1 MKTQLLSYSENQW
14 KLTSNSQKVES
25 NSANLVLCFG
35 SKELLISENPARTLA
50 GLFPNADI
58 VCTSTSGEI
67 LDDRVYDNSLM
78 AVAFKFEKTIIK
90 AKSISVHD
98 FADSFEAAVF
108 LMRQLEAPDLAYT
121 MVYSD
126 GALVNGSELVKGL
139 SNVNGERLVTG
150 GLAGDA
156 DRFKSTL
163 VGLNEE
169 PCEGNIVAI
178 GFYGD
183 EFMVS
188 HGSQGGWESFGL
200 EREVTASKANVL
212 KEIDGENALDLY
224 KIYLGDA
231 AKELPGAALLYPL
244 SVLIPGG
251 NTPIVRTI
259 LSIDET
265 NQTMTFAGDVPV
277 GSKVK
282 LMKANF
288 NKLTVAASNAAAM
301 TNQEGLP
308 EDSFALLVS
317 CVGRKL
323 VLGPRIEDEVEAVKE
338 TLGSNVLMA
347 GFYSYGEISPF
358 NTGGACQLHNQTMTI
373 TTFYELS

>member
-1 MKTQLLSYSENQW
+1 MKTQLLSYSEKQW
-14 KLTSNSQKVES
+14 KLTSNSQKVENDS
-25 NSANLVLCFG
+25 VNLVLCFG
-35 SKELLISENPARTLA
+35 SKELLISENPAKTLA
-50 GLFPNADI
+50 RLFQNADI

-67 LDDRVYDNSLM
+67 FEDRVHDNSLI
-78 AVAFKFEKTIIK
+78 AVAFQLEKTSVK
-90 AKSISVHD
+90 AKSICIHD
-98 FADSFEAAVF
+98 YADSFEAAAF
-108 LMRQLEAPDLAYT
+108 LMKQLEAPDLAYT

-139 SNVNGERLVTG
+139 SNYNDKRLVTG
-150 GLAGDA
+150 GLAGDSN
-156 DRFKSTL
+156 RFKTTL

-169 PCEGNIVAI
+169 PSEGNIVAI

-183 EFMVS
+183 AFMVS

-200 EREVTASKANVL
+200 EREVTASKDNVL

-244 SVLIPGG
+244 SVLIPGS

-259 LSIDET
+259 LSIDEKK
-265 NQTMTFAGDVPV
+265 QTMTFAGDVPV

-282 LMKANF
+282 LMRANF
-288 NKLTVAASNAAAM
+288 NKLTEAASNAAALS
-301 TNQEGLP
+301 NQDGLP
-308 EDSFALLVS
+308 ENSFALLIS

-323 VLGPRIEDEVEAVKE
+323 VLGPRIEVEVEAVKE

-358 NTGGACQLHNQTMTI
+358 NSGGACQLHNQTMTI
-373 TTFYELS
+373 TAFYEL